1 MANKNINAK
10 NQSGF
15 TIVELL
21 IVIVVIGILAAITIV
36 AYSGITNRGYAA
48 QAMTNAEN
56 VQKVA
61 EAMNADTGA
70 YPVDATALTAYSNTA
85 AAVAK
90 IPTGVTTGA
99 TQVATG
105 TGKTYVQYL
114 PKGTTGGCIQWWD
127 YAAAAPG
134 PKYDYVGNATAG
146 TGLACT

>member
-1 MANKNINAK
+1 MANKKIKSK
-10 NQSGF
+10 NQKGF

-56 VQKVA
+56 IQKVA

-70 YPVDATALTAYSNTA
+70 YPVDATALTTYSATA

-99 TQVATG
+99 AQVTTG

-127 YAAAAPG
+127 YAAATPVA
-134 PKYDYVGNATAG
+134 KYDYVGNGVTGNG
-146 TGLACT
+146 TTCV